1 MSSEDK
7 LMISHLLRRAGFG
20 TTPEELARYISLG
33 YENTV
38 EELLNP
44 KNPGN
49 IEIIFF
55 ESCRKSSLYFS
66 KPPIIRPF

>member
-20 TTPEELARYISLG
+20 TTLEELERYISLG

-38 EELLNP
+38 EELL
-44 KNPGN
+44 KHV
-49 IEIIFF
+49 
-55 ESCRKSSLYFS
+55 
-66 KPPIIRPF
+66 